1 MTDKIKA
8 LSILD
13 NIVNRSEKLDPNT
26 FINNNRNLFDNIFKD
41 IEDGRVDIDFI
52 FNLNISNNTLSLIL
66 LYLELNKINI
76 NTDLTEENYL
86 ACNTDDYKFYI
97 DSIKNIPQ
105 ISESVMNDLLLRN
118 DKLKLEEEIIIN
130 NVLNY
135 YYELL
140 KDNSLKYKLKN
151 ITNDEFLYFELLLF
165 KEELKKDTGNSFFK
179 NKKIDNK
186 IVIDFINNKI
196 KKESIF
202 NIKRINSFKNA
213 FVFNKVEIE
222 NIEKYFSDF
231 LELKEKRKEIKNF
244 ILEHNLKLVVKRVLS
259 FHSTEPV
266 KDLIE
271 EGNEELLKSIDLYD
285 INSNMKFT
293 TFAYN
298 NIGYKI
304 MRILERKPG
313 LIHLPASSLKQLK
326 MYTKYMTDYYKKN
339 GVYPSEK
346 EICIKLKINSMQYR
360 DIIYSQTCNEYVSL
374 NMPKYTCE
382 SKEVSIMDS
391 IEDPNSNFE
400 DRLLT
405 NIVVKEIRNLLDE
418 LKTSYKVVLM
428 LRNGIIPNDTIIY
441 NKNDNTL
448 ILTNKKL
455 SLKELMEC
463 LNEMSL
469 NNSFNN
475 SNIKEGVIN
484 KIGFNTYYI
493 IQNGTTFGLK
503 EIANIFNVTHQSIS
517 SWEQSAMNEI
527 KSKRKAKGL
536 FRSLN
541 ML

>member
-213 FVFNKVEIE
+213 FVFSKVEIE

-266 KDLIE
+266 MDLIE

>member
-266 KDLIE
+266 MDLIE